1 MNRKHKRKHKKKSK
15 MNLMKRILFTA
26 AVLAASAGLY
36 CMAVNT
42 CSSGENQPAAKQ
54 QQYQEKSYPTPNVDP
69 VKVNEVK
76 GIILHHTAE
85 PTVERSLFVLTKG
98 ERGVG
103 THVVIDTDGT
113 RYIMCRPDQVTYH
126 AGKSYL
132 AGREGCNNFTVG
144 IELQGNTL
152 EKPLTEDQINSAVEY
167 MLPLIAKYNIPLENI
182 VTHEMI
188 RKAYKKRH
196 PRERV
201 YDKVD
206 ITPTEYKRVMAA
218 LKAALDKQEK

>member
-1 MNRKHKRKHKKKSK
+1 MKRKRKI
-15 MNLMKRILFTA
+15 MVTA
-26 AVLAASAGLY
+26 GVIAACACLY
-36 CMAVNT
+36 CSASHGCQT
-42 CSSGENQPAAKQ
+42 SDETT
-54 QQYQEKSYPTPNVDP
+54 QQYEEISHPTPNVDP
-69 VKVNEVK
+69 NKVNDVK

-85 PTVERSLFVLTKG
+85 PTVERSLWVLTEG
-98 ERGVG
+98 PRHVG

-126 AGKSYL
+126 AGKSVL

-167 MLPLIAKYNIPLENI
+167 MIPIIKKYNIPLENI

-188 RKAYKKRH
+188 RNNYKKRH

-201 YDKVD
+201 AGKVD
-206 ITPTEYKRVMAA
+206 ITPTEYHRVMTD
-218 LKAALDKQEK
+218 LKARLGVE